1 MGQSTDAY
9 VFYGY
14 CWDDE
19 DTEFATDMD
28 EAVKAILAERGIA
41 DPWDEHYDGDYEAY
55 KTWKAANGSV
65 VAAFKAAKEA
75 VEAEL
80 GVDWDSHCHHECSMP
95 LLYVRGTKT
104 TAHRG
109 SPMPLTSLAVDPT
122 WKGKLDAFLESQD
135 IEPPEG
141 ENQPGWWVASWWG

>member
-1 MGQSTDAY
+1 MGQSTNAV

-19 DTEFATDMD
+19 DAEFGTDMD
-28 EAVKAILAERGIA
+28 ETVKAILAERGYS
-41 DPWDEHYDGDYEAY
+41 DPWEARPESIDYRAY
-55 KTWKAANGSV
+55 MAANQ
-65 VAAFKAAKEA
+65 AEFDDYRTAEDA
-75 VEAEL
+75 VRVEL
-80 GVDWDSHCHHECSMP
+80 GVDWGTHCHHECSMP
-95 LLYVRGTKT
+95 YLFVRDTDT

-109 SPMPLTSLAVDPT
+109 FPRPLTSLDVDPA
-122 WKGKLDAFLESQD
+122 WKGKLDAFLVSQD

>member
-19 DTEFATDMD
+19 DSDINTDMD
-28 EAVKAILAERGIA
+28 EIAKAILAERGIV
-41 DPWDEHYDGDYEAY
+41 DPWEARPESIDYRAYMDANEAEFDAY
-55 KTWKAANGSV
+55 RAAMD
-65 VAAFKAAKEA
+65 AIL
-75 VEAEL
+75 AEL

-95 LLYVRGTKT
+95 LLYVQGTKI

-109 SPMPLTSLAVDPT
+109 SPKPLALLEIDPT
-122 WKGKLDAFLESQD
+122 WQGKLDSFLESQGV
-135 IEPPEG
+135 EPPEG